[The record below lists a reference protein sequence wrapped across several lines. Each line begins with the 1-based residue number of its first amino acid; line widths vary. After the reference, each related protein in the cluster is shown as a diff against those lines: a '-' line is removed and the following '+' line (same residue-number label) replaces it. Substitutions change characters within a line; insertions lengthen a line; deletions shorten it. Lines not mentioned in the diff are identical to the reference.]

1 MNIVIYGSQYG
12 TAKRYAEE
20 LSNRLGF
27 ELKSYEEVA
36 DVNLYD
42 TIIYVGALYA
52 GGVLGMK
59 KTFKGMKDSNGTCR
73 SNRQDEYGHY
83 KEGHEES
90 TANRS
95 I

>member
-27 ELKSYEEVA
+27 ELRSYEEVA

-52 GGVLGMK
+52 GGVLGRKQPRMRQRIRHLAHSK
-59 KTFKGMKDSNGTCR
+59 KQSRLKPYDNYC
-73 SNRQDEYGHY
+73 Y
-83 KEGHEES
+83 
-90 TANRS
+90 
-95 I
+95 